1 MTGTRYQNCM
11 ARMFVSE
18 SDTIQYSRKAKRRP
32 EVMQWFSRYF
42 CGNYWLEKGEAA
54 DWLFACIL
62 RKIDVWTATWS
73 QCWSMLDSL
82 NKCYGQ
88 WVRILAS
95 MAGRNFLDT
104 GPQHPPHVTTAAPKE
119 GTVKDRFLVL
129 ERAALLARK
138 IRKWFKMHYQRLP
151 ASLQTMKE
159 SPDKQNKNNRSR
171 KSQVRT
177 RNDDV
182 SKLICQNCVESR
194 EHHARKQ
201 RSKTVLPALGTRGG
215 F

>member
-95 MAGRNFLDT
+95 MAGRNLLVT
-104 GPQHPPHVTTAAPKE
+104 GPQLLILCRFPLKTPHP
-119 GTVKDRFLVL
+119 VKFWKGCDG
-129 ERAALLARK
+129 
-138 IRKWFKMHYQRLP
+138 
-151 ASLQTMKE
+151 
-159 SPDKQNKNNRSR
+159 SPDGAHNVSSSDGQITKFGQIWPNLTGPKWEGWSTRIANLTGPSR
-171 KSQVRT
+171 
-177 RNDDV
+177 
-182 SKLICQNCVESR
+182 
-194 EHHARKQ
+194 
-201 RSKTVLPALGTRGG
+201 LG
-215 F
+215 

>member
-104 GPQHPPHVTTAAPKE
+104 APQQSIENDIISIFQMETFSTSEICLNCCSTRIRNLIEIYSFSSKIQCLIPSTQ
-119 GTVKDRFLVL
+119 KDIFYFSNFSNHR
-129 ERAALLARK
+129 ER
-138 IRKWFKMHYQRLP
+138 RL
-151 ASLQTMKE
+151 
-159 SPDKQNKNNRSR
+159 
-171 KSQVRT
+171 
-177 RNDDV
+177 
-182 SKLICQNCVESR
+182 
-194 EHHARKQ
+194 
-201 RSKTVLPALGTRGG
+201 ALGL
-215 F
+215 

>member
-104 GPQHPPHVTTAAPKE
+104 GPQHPPHVTTAAPKKGHCQRPFPCTRE
-119 GTVKDRFLVL
+119 GSTTGSKDMKMIQNALPTTTRFSADN
-129 ERAALLARK
+129 ERELR
-138 IRKWFKMHYQRLP
+138 
-151 ASLQTMKE
+151 QT
-159 SPDKQNKNNRSR
+159 KQ
-171 KSQVRT
+171 T
-177 RNDDV
+177 
-182 SKLICQNCVESR
+182 
-194 EHHARKQ
+194 
-201 RSKTVLPALGTRGG
+201 
-215 F
+215 

>member
-104 GPQHPPHVTTAAPKE
+104 GPQQSIENDIISIFQMETFSTSEICLNCCSKFVAE
-119 GTVKDRFLVL
+119 GHI
-129 ERAALLARK
+129 ARTNVSCNYK
-138 IRKWFKMHYQRLP
+138 TKLQLQRV
-151 ASLQTMKE
+151 SCSYK
-159 SPDKQNKNNRSR
+159 
-171 KSQVRT
+171 
-177 RNDDV
+177 
-182 SKLICQNCVESR
+182 SKLQLQEFV
-194 EHHARKQ
+194 AD
-201 RSKTVLPALGTRGG
+201 
-215 F
+215 